1 MVGCIQF
8 RQFHFVANRVS
19 SCSLFV
25 GCAVESVSLLV
36 TNEACL
42 SYGNP

>member
-8 RQFHFVANRVS
+8 RQFHFVVNRVS

-25 GCAVESVSLLV
+25 ACLVESVSLLV
-36 TNEACL
+36 TNEARL
-42 SYGNP
+42 SYDNL